1 MKKTITLAFAC
12 LLSLTMFA
20 QERGDI
26 MEQND
31 DMFGQPTKRF
41 STSSANGRKL
51 KTSVKGDAVTVT
63 LPAGTVKAG
72 EPFALEMRVR

>member
-1 MKKTITLAFAC
+1 M
-12 LLSLTMFA
+12 
-20 QERGDI
+20 
-26 MEQND
+26 

-41 STSSANGRKL
+41 STNSANGRKL

-72 EPFALEMRVR
+72 KPFALEMRVR

>member
-20 QERGDI
+20 QQRGDV

-31 DMFGQPTKRF
+31 GYVWPTDQKVLDKLGKWQEAQDLGQ
-41 STSSANGRKL
+41 GR
-51 KTSVKGDAVTVT
+51 
-63 LPAGTVKAG
+63 
-72 EPFALEMRVR
+72 